1 MKRILASVIISL
13 VILLYGGNVLA
24 TNYEDI
30 KMNIDLP
37 QSYYDLKNGID
48 TDDTKITY
56 YETVLKTTKEEMKQ
70 QFKQNSIIYNG
81 ISSNLSKQLILAQT
95 ENDLTRKIFHLHSS
109 TEKQLEEIKTEL
121 NQLAQSQSLN
131 VETQEIY
138 INNGI
143 NYVYSVIKNSSI
155 TIYQYYTVINGK
167 GITISLNS
175 SNTNTN
181 ESELREIIDTITFY
195 ELEEKPA
202 DFTNYIIIGIATILV
217 VIVLILMYMAFFD
230 KKKEE

>member
-13 VILLYGGNVLA
+13 AILLYGGNVLA

-37 QSYYDLKNGID
+37 QSYYDLKNGVD

-70 QFKQNSIIYNG
+70 KFKQNSIIYNG

-95 ENDLTRKIFHLHSS
+95 ENDLTRKIFHLHLS

-131 VETQEIY
+131 IESQEIY
-138 INNGI
+138 TNNGI

-181 ESELREIIDTITFY
+181 ESELREIIDTITFD
-195 ELEEKPA
+195 ELEEKPV